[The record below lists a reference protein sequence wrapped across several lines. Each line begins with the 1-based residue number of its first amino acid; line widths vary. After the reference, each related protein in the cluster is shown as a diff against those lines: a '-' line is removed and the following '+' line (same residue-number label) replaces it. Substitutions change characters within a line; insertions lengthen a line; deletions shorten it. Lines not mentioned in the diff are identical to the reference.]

1 MHIDIYLQSY
11 SNSSS
16 ICNAE
21 ENGKL
26 IVERWPELINDQDEE
41 GKTPL
46 ERASEVG
53 ADWLVELIL
62 EKDHSCI
69 LRTPL
74 AWVEA
79 CKRGHLSTVFAFVE
93 KSSYFMDL
101 CRQYR
106 ETPLHHIQDVHFKE
120 YKALLDH
127 EFIKELKNTQNSKG
141 ETPLHVAITTQ
152 NKDFVEILLRMDDVD
167 QTIEDDNGKTA
178 TELLEELCNQNVNW
192 VRFTSKNFPI

>member
-1 MHIDIYLQSY
+1 MNIDIYLQFY
-11 SNSSS
+11 SNSSR

-26 IVERWPELINDQDEE
+26 IVERWPELINEQDKE

-46 ERASEVG
+46 ERASEAG
-53 ADWLVELIL
+53 ANWLVELIL
-62 EKDHSCI
+62 QKDRSCI
-69 LRTPL
+69 LNTPL

-79 CKRGHLSTVFAFVE
+79 CKRGHLSTVFTFVE

-101 CRQYR
+101 CHLHS
-106 ETPLHHIQDVHFKE
+106 ETPSHHIQDVHYKE

-141 ETPLHVAITTQ
+141 KTPLHVAIKSK
-152 NKDFVEILLRMDDVD
+152 NKDFAKIHLRMDDVD
-167 QTIEDDNGKTA
+167 
-178 TELLEELCNQNVNW
+178 
-192 VRFTSKNFPI
+192 